1 MPRLY
6 QKIYLTIIIALLLV
20 VLIAGAF
27 WRMGASNAP
36 VDAAFDM
43 VGEMAM
49 AVLPPPGAPLR
60 AQQDIIEHFARR
72 IDADLTLFGRDYRPI
87 ASVGRPIRPPR
98 RGDGPGWMPG
108 PAGPIWRIALPD
120 GRWLFVR
127 PHIPRR
133 HPAFGMVLFLGVIAL
148 AVALTAYPVVRGLTR
163 RIERLQGA
171 VDTLGTGDLSARAKV
186 EGRDEVARLAESFNR
201 AATRIEELV
210 GAHRLLLANAS
221 HELRTPLSRIRLG
234 LELFEQTHDDKDKAQ
249 LQRDI
254 AELDFMID
262 EILLASR
269 LDAQVTP
276 PTMEPVDLLAIAAEE
291 CARYENCSL
300 DGEGVT
306 VNGDARLLRRMV
318 RNLLEN
324 AKRHGK
330 PPVNV
335 FLRRDGIQAVIDV
348 VDNGRGVPEA
358 ERERVFTPFH
368 RLGEEA
374 QGAGLGLSLVRQIAR
389 MHGGDAVVASRPEAP
404 SCFRVTLPIKS

>member
-6 QKIYLTIIIALLLV
+6 QKIYLTIIVALLLV

-87 ASVGRPIRPPR
+87 ASVGRSIRPPR

-234 LELFEQTHDDKDKAQ
+234 LELFEQTHDDRDKAQ

>member
-1 MPRLY
+1 MRHLY
-6 QKIYLTIIIALLLV
+6 QKIYLTIVAALLLV
-20 VLIAGAF
+20 VLIAGIF

-43 VGEMAM
+43 VGEMAT
-49 AVLPPPGAPLR
+49 AVLPPPGAPR
-60 AQQDIIEHFARR
+60 FAQQETIEHFARR

-98 RGDGPGWMPG
+98 RGDGPGWTAG
-108 PAGPIWRIALPD
+108 AAGPIWRIALPD

-127 PHIPRR
+127 PHIPRH
-133 HPAFGMVLFLGVIAL
+133 HPAFGLVIFLGLIAL
-148 AVALTAYPVVRGLTR
+148 AVALAAYPMVRGLTR

-201 AATRIEELV
+201 SAARIEELV

-234 LELFEQTHDDKDKAQ
+234 LELYEQTRDEKDKAQ

-254 AELDFMID
+254 GELDFLID

-269 LDAQVTP
+269 LDAQATLSAG
-276 PTMEPVDLLAIAAEE
+276 ESVDLLALAAEE
-291 CARYENCSL
+291 GARYENCTV
-300 DGEGVT
+300 DGDPVT
-306 VNGDARLLRRMV
+306 VEGDARLLRRMV

-330 PPVNV
+330 PPIAIAVHK
-335 FLRRDGIQAVIDV
+335 FGTQATIDV
-348 VDNGRGVPEA
+348 MDAGPGVPDA

-368 RLGEEA
+368 RLREDG
-374 QGAGLGLSLVRQIAR
+374 QGTGLGLSLVRQIAR
-389 MHGGDAVVASRPEAP
+389 MHGGDATVAPRPGAL
-404 SCFRVTLPIKS
+404 SCFRVTLPAKV

>member
-1 MPRLY
+1 MRHLY
-6 QKIYLTIIIALLLV
+6 QKIYLTIIAALLLV
-20 VLIAGAF
+20 VLIAGIF

-49 AVLPPPGAPLR
+49 AVLPPASAPRL
-60 AQQDIIEHFARR
+60 AQQETIEHFAGR

-98 RGDGPGWMPG
+98 RGDGPGWMAG
-108 PAGPIWRIALPD
+108 AAGPIWRISLPD

-133 HPAFGMVLFLGVIAL
+133 HPAFGLVIFLGLIAL
-148 AVALTAYPVVRGLTR
+148 AVALAAYPMVRGLTR

-171 VDTLGTGDLSARAKV
+171 VDTLGAGDLSARAKV

-201 AATRIEELV
+201 SAARIEELV

-234 LELFEQTHDDKDKAQ
+234 LELYEQTRDEKDKVQ

-254 AELDFMID
+254 AELDFLID

-269 LDAQVTP
+269 LESQATLSHK
-276 PTMEPVDLLAIAAEE
+276 EPVDLLAVAAEE
-291 CARYENCSL
+291 GSRYENCAV
-300 DGEGVT
+300 DGDSIT
-306 VNGDARLLRRMV
+306 VDGDARLLRRMV

-330 PPVNV
+330 PPMAVTV
-335 FLRRDGIQAVIDV
+335 RKFGTQATIDV
-348 VDNGRGVPEA
+348 TDAGPGIPDA
-358 ERERVFTPFH
+358 ERERIFTPFH
-368 RLGEEA
+368 RLREDA

-389 MHGGDAVVASRPEAP
+389 MHGGDAVVASRPGAL
-404 SCFRVTLPIKS
+404 SCFRVTLPAKV

>member
-6 QKIYLTIIIALLLV
+6 QKIYLTIVAALLMV
-20 VLIAGAF
+20 VLVAGAF
-27 WRMGASNAP
+27 WRLGANNAP

-49 AVLPPPGAPLR
+49 AVLPPPGTPPS
-60 AQQDIIEHFARR
+60 IIQETLGHFARR

-87 ASVGRPIRPPR
+87 AGVGRPIRAPR
-98 RGDGPGWMPG
+98 RGDRPGWMPG
-108 PAGPIWRIALPD
+108 PAGPIWRIEIPD

-133 HPAFGMVLFLGVIAL
+133 HPAFGMVLFLGAIAL
-148 AVALTAYPVVRGLTR
+148 AVALTAFPVVRGLTR
-163 RIERLQGA
+163 RIERLQSA
-171 VDTLGTGDLSARAKV
+171 VDTLGAGDLSARAKV

-201 AATRIEELV
+201 SAARIEELV

-234 LELFEQTHDDKDKAQ
+234 LELFEQSHDEKDKEQ
-249 LQRDI
+249 LRRDI

-276 PTMEPVDLLAIAAEE
+276 STMEPVDLLAVAAEE
-291 CARYENCSL
+291 GARYDNCTV
-300 DGEGVT
+300 EGDPVI
-306 VNGDARLLRRMV
+306 VQGDARLLRRMV

-330 PPVNV
+330 PPISISVRKYGV
-335 FLRRDGIQAVIDV
+335 QATIDV
-348 VDNGRGVPEA
+348 VDAGPGIPEA

-368 RLGEEA
+368 RLGDDA

-389 MHGGDAVVASRPEAP
+389 MHGGDATVAPRPGAL
-404 SCFRVTLPIKS
+404 SCFRVTLPAKV